1 MGWQY
6 LVHGASVALVCS
18 VPSFTDLG
26 TSFADHPI
34 RKLKSLQLL
43 TCAVNPVYLR
53 SSDQC
58 WFGRRAVTE
67 GRQHVK
73 ALTSLAVL
81 SLSSPPQQPRA
92 VGVAVPRSQ
101 PAGGLGKA
109 DRIRRIGIDPVC
121 SESCLTVP
129 PTLGEASGV
138 SAAVLP
144 SAVAPCSC
152 KNLRPSR
159 GSEEVT
165 RRGLQDIFPVA
176 AAGLCGR
183 QGSKMSL
190 HVHRTQRW
198 AHLKFT
204 AFLGLFPYASAQ
216 EQTLDYKILQPILVY
231 LQSIV

>member
-1 MGWQY
+1 MRI
-6 LVHGASVALVCS
+6 A
-18 VPSFTDLG
+18 
-26 TSFADHPI
+26 
-34 RKLKSLQLL
+34 LKSTDPVEARRVKQKGYSQLTGAIL
-43 TCAVNPVYLR
+43 DSIFCLFFFFCLGRELLFTHQNNIIVNFACLNV
-53 SSDQC
+53 
-58 WFGRRAVTE
+58 FVE
-67 GRQHVK
+67 
-73 ALTSLAVL
+73 
-81 SLSSPPQQPRA
+81 
-92 VGVAVPRSQ
+92 
-101 PAGGLGKA
+101 A
-109 DRIRRIGIDPVC
+109 DRIRQIGIDPVC

-216 EQTLDYKILQPILVY
+216 EQTLEYKILQPILVY

>member
-1 MGWQY
+1 M
-6 LVHGASVALVCS
+6 
-18 VPSFTDLG
+18 
-26 TSFADHPI
+26 FAC
-34 RKLKSLQLL
+34 LN
-43 TCAVNPVYLR
+43 VFV
-53 SSDQC
+53 
-58 WFGRRAVTE
+58 E
-67 GRQHVK
+67 
-73 ALTSLAVL
+73 
-81 SLSSPPQQPRA
+81 
-92 VGVAVPRSQ
+92 
-101 PAGGLGKA
+101 A

-165 RRGLQDIFPVA
+165 RRGLQDVFPVA
-176 AAGLCGR
+176 AAGLCER

-216 EQTLDYKILQPILVY
+216 EQTLEYKILQPILVY
-231 LQSIV
+231 LPASCKGTLLARSKTGRAAASFSLFLRKNSDVEMFLESSKKTLT